1 MGWRLCQTALAPGRR
16 LLLVWRRGPPT
27 PLSFNHQTRPTS
39 LDIHSWDQRASSCCC
54 ISQHHSACIAT
65 RIFGCAVTLL
75 PIVRSTFSVEF
86 WSPLVESL
94 PPVSCHVPKT
104 IASALLLALP
114 PSCRIDHHLLVLS
127 SSKPTFST
135 SCPLTSSSF
144 ATDGICVA
152 AGLLIQSLSPPAVF
166 RATFILLFKL
176 SWSECFL

>member
-27 PLSFNHQTRPTS
+27 PLSFNHQTS
-39 LDIHSWDQRASSCCC
+39 LDIHSWDERTASCW
-54 ISQHHSACIAT
+54 ISQHHSACIPT

-86 WSPLVESL
+86 RSPLVESL
-94 PPVSCHVPKT
+94 APVSCHVPKT
-104 IASALLLALP
+104 IALALLLAHP
-114 PSCRIDHHLLVLS
+114 PTCRIDHHLLVLS
-127 SSKPTFST
+127 SSKPPFST
-135 SCPLTSSSF
+135 SCPLTSSPF

-166 RATFILLFKL
+166 RTTFILLFKL